1 MLLRNTL
8 LILGLLSMLVGTTL
22 SVLRPGAVPPL
33 RLPSGPAVAQQEML
47 VAARPVGAG
56 SLLRAED
63 IAWQSVAPDAVFR
76 GSLLRGEQ
84 PMDRLIGAVVRRDFA
99 AGEPVLE
106 SALVRPGDRGFLAA
120 VLAPGDRAVSVSVDA
135 PQSGAG
141 LILPGDHVDVILT
154 QSFADVDKAAPKRAV
169 GETVLRD
176 LRVIAVDQRI
186 SSTEPLLRGTAQ
198 DARLP
203 QTVTLE
209 LTQHQAE
216 VLIVAMQ
223 LGRIELSLRSLARSP
238 NEAVGT
244 DAPVWSSDVSPA
256 LRAMTGTRARQSS
269 VEVMHGTKT
278 ETR

>member
-1 MLLRNTL
+1 MLLRNSL
-8 LILGLLSMLVGTTL
+8 LFLGLLSVLVGTAL
-22 SVLRPGAVPPL
+22 SVLRPDAAPPSHL
-33 RLPSGPAVAQQEML
+33 SEPFVAQQEML
-47 VAARPVGAG
+47 VAAHPIAAG

-63 IAWQSVAPDAVFR
+63 LAWQTVAANAVFR
-76 GSLLRGEQ
+76 GSLLRSEQ
-84 PMDRLIGAVVRRDFA
+84 PMDKVLGSVVRHDFA
-99 AGEPVLE
+99 AGEPLLE

-120 VLAPGDRAVSVSVDA
+120 VLAPGDRAVSISVDA
-135 PQSGAG
+135 PEGGAG

-154 QSFADVDKAAPKRAV
+154 QSFAADKDAPKHTV

-186 SSTEPLLRGTAQ
+186 SATEPPPTHGASV
-198 DARLP
+198 DARAP

-216 VLIVAMQ
+216 ILVVATQ
-223 LGRIELSLRSLARSP
+223 LGRIELSLRSLARSAD
-238 NEAVGT
+238 EAAGT

-256 LRAMTGTRARQSS
+256 LRAMADPHKTEQPK
-269 VEVMHGTKT
+269 VEVMHGAKT